1 MEWVTRKKRNLCTL
15 FPSGFILAGLFFLSL
30 QPQKSIVEE
39 KIVLSGIKEP
49 VEISRDRWGIPHIF
63 ALNENDLFFA
73 QGFMAAA
80 DRLFQLELWRRQATG
95 TLSAAFG
102 RRFLQADIGHRLL
115 RFRGDLERELNFY
128 HPRGKEIILSFVN
141 GINAYINYIKEKPA
155 LLPDEFRWLGLEPG
169 LWTPEIVISRHN
181 GLYRNATDEIA
192 LAQSVYLLGA
202 KKVEELL
209 PFRPRKPD
217 LSKEIHIDLAKINNQ
232 ILELYRAS
240 RTEINFLPSDIID
253 SEIRKESPTRL
264 SQFQAITFSSTFSL
278 LGREKFCLFR
288 TSPLIIPGQQKK
300 EAFPFTPSYPL
311 LPSNNFSSDLNLSIP
326 FRIEP
331 ASDYLCPF
339 SSFGFDPGGSNNWV
353 LSGSKTI
360 SGKPYLANDPHR
372 ALQLPSLRTW
382 VHLVGPG
389 WNVIGGGEPALPGV
403 SIGHNESGAWGL
415 TIFATDQEDIYVYQL
430 NPENHLEYFYSG
442 QWEKLKILRE
452 KIEIKGES
460 PMEIELKFTRHGPV
474 LYEDEKNHLLYAL
487 RAAWLEVGAAPYLAS
502 LRLDQAH
509 SWQEFREACR
519 YFRTPSENLIWADR
533 AGNIGWQAVGLAPL
547 RKNFSGLLPVP
558 GDGRFEWAGFIDPF
572 DLPHKFNPEEDFIA
586 TANECNLP
594 PDFPYSP
601 GFLWAEPFRA
611 QRIRE
616 FLSSKD
622 RFELK
627 DMVSLQQ
634 DVLSLPARELISLL
648 KFFHPEKENL
658 KMARSWLLAW
668 DYRLRPE
675 SPEAALY
682 ATWQR
687 ALVEQVWQ
695 RLLPEFSRRF
705 FPRRSLELTLNLLLK
720 PSEEYFGAE
729 PEKVRDEII
738 LSSLERAMVELQ
750 NRFGGGP
757 ETWVYGHEKFH
768 HVLLTHPLSPA
779 VKSQWRFRLDLGP
792 LPRGGD
798 ANTVCATSGFYRQ
811 TSGATFRLIADLSNW
826 DSSLGTNCPGQ
837 SGDYRSPHYA
847 DLFLDWAEGKYFP
860 IFYTRAKIME
870 VAEKIIR
877 LLPGNKKTSSPLNF

>member
-1 MEWVTRKKRNLCTL
+1 MGKVTRKKRNFCAL
-15 FPSGFILAGLFFLSL
+15 FPSGFILAGLFFLSF
-30 QPQKSIVEE
+30 QTQKSIVEE

-49 VEISRDRWGIPHIF
+49 VEIIRDRWGIPHIF

-102 RRFLQADIGHRLL
+102 RRFLQIDIGHRLL

-128 HPRGKEIILSFVN
+128 HPRGKEIILSFVH

-192 LAQSVYLLGA
+192 LAQAVYLLGP

-209 PFRPRKPD
+209 PFKPKKPD

-232 ILELYRAS
+232 ILGLYRAS
-240 RTEINFLPSDIID
+240 RSEINFLPSDIVD
-253 SEIRKESPTRL
+253 SEIRKETADRL
-264 SQFQAITFSSTFSL
+264 SQFQTPSFASIFCSPELKKFSL
-278 LGREKFCLFR
+278 FP
-288 TSPLIIPGQQKK
+288 TSPFLITCEDKK
-300 EAFPFTPSYPL
+300 ENLLFYPFTHLHSAFNLPVRFSFKVASGYFNPSG
-311 LPSNNFSSDLNLSIP
+311 SSD
-326 FRIEP
+326 
-331 ASDYLCPF
+331 
-339 SSFGFDPGGSNNWV
+339 FDPGGSNNWV

-372 ALQLPSLRTW
+372 ALELPSLRTW
-382 VHLVGPG
+382 VHLVAPG

-430 NPENHLEYFYSG
+430 NPENHLEYFYAG

-460 PMEIELKFTRHGPV
+460 PVEVELKFTRHGPV

-487 RAAWLEVGAAPYLAS
+487 RAAWLELGAAPYLAS
-502 LRLDQAH
+502 LRLDQAR

-547 RKNFSGLLPVP
+547 RKNFCGLLPVP

-572 DLPHKFNPEEDFIA
+572 DLPHKFNPAEGFIA

-594 PDFPYSP
+594 PDFPYTP

-616 FLSSKD
+616 VLSSKD
-622 RFELK
+622 KFELK
-627 DMVSLQQ
+627 DMASLQQ
-634 DVLSLPARELISLL
+634 DVLSLPARALLALL
-648 KFFHPEKENL
+648 KSLHPEKENL

-668 DYRLRPE
+668 DCRLKPE
-675 SPEAALY
+675 STEAALY
-682 ATWQR
+682 AAWQQ
-687 ALVEQVWQ
+687 ALMDEVWQ
-695 RLLPEFSRRF
+695 RLLPESARRF
-705 FPRRSLELTLNLLLK
+705 FPRRSLELTLNFLLK
-720 PSEEYFGAE
+720 PPKEYFGPE

-738 LSSLERAMVELQ
+738 FSSLERAMVELR

-768 HVLLTHPLSPA
+768 HVLLTHPLSQA

-811 TSGATFRLIADLSNW
+811 TSGATFRFVADLDNW
-826 DSSLGTNCPGQ
+826 DNSLGTNCPGQ

-877 LLPGNKKTSSPLNF
+877 LLPEDKRTLSPF

>member
-1 MEWVTRKKRNLCTL
+1 MGKETGKRQSLSLLFYFGLIFANLL
-15 FPSGFILAGLFFLSL
+15 FLSL
-30 QPQKSIVEE
+30 QPQNSIIEE
-39 KIVLSGIKEP
+39 NIILSGIREP
-49 VEISRDRWGIPHIF
+49 VEIIRDRWGIPHIF
-63 ALNENDLFFA
+63 ARNENDLFFA

-80 DRLFQLELWRRQATG
+80 DRLFQLELWRRRATG

-128 HPRGKEIILSFVN
+128 HPRGKEIILSFVH

-169 LWTPEIVISRHN
+169 PWTPEIVISRHN
-181 GLYRNATDEIA
+181 GLYRNATEEIA
-192 LAQSVYLLGA
+192 LAQSVYLLGP

-209 PFRPRKPD
+209 PLKPKKPD
-217 LSKEIHIDLAKINNQ
+217 LSKEIHIDLAKIKNQ

-240 RTEINFLPSDIID
+240 RSEINFLPSDIVD
-253 SEIRKESPTRL
+253 SEIRKETANRL
-264 SQFQAITFSSTFSL
+264 SQFQTPAFASI
-278 LGREKFCLFR
+278 FCL
-288 TSPLIIPGQQKK
+288 PGQKFPLFLASPFLITCENKK
-300 EAFPFTPSYPL
+300 ENLPFYPFSYLHSAFNLPVRFSPEAASAYFNPSG
-311 LPSNNFSSDLNLSIP
+311 SSD
-326 FRIEP
+326 
-331 ASDYLCPF
+331 
-339 SSFGFDPGGSNNWV
+339 FDPGGSNNWV

-372 ALQLPSLRTW
+372 ALELPSLRTW
-382 VHLVGPG
+382 VHLLAPG

-442 QWEKLKILRE
+442 QWEKLKVLRE
-452 KIEIKGES
+452 KIEVKGES
-460 PMEIELKFTRHGPV
+460 PIEVELKFTRHGPV

-487 RAAWLEVGAAPYLAS
+487 RAAWLEAGAAPYLAS
-502 LRLDQAH
+502 LRLDQAS

-533 AGNIGWQAVGLAPL
+533 AGIIGWQAVGLAPL

-572 DLPHKFNPEEDFIA
+572 DLPHKFNPAEGFIA

-594 PDFPYSP
+594 PDFPYTP

-611 QRIRE
+611 QRIKE
-616 FLSSKD
+616 VLSSKD

-627 DMVSLQQ
+627 EMASLQQ
-634 DVLSLPARELISLL
+634 DVLSLPARALLALL
-648 KFFHPEKENL
+648 KSLHPEKENL

-668 DYRLRPE
+668 DCRLQPE
-675 SPEAALY
+675 STEAALY
-682 ATWQR
+682 AAWQQ
-687 ALVEQVWQ
+687 ALLDEVWQ
-695 RLLPEFSRRF
+695 RLLPESARRF
-705 FPRRSLELTLNLLLK
+705 FPRRSLELTLNFLLK
-720 PSEEYFGAE
+720 PSEEYFGPE

-738 LSSLERAMVELQ
+738 FSSLERAMVELR
-750 NRFGGGP
+750 NRFGGGS
-757 ETWVYGHEKFH
+757 ETWVYGHERFH
-768 HVLLTHPLSPA
+768 HVLLTHPLSQA

-826 DSSLGTNCPGQ
+826 DNSLGTNCPGQ
-837 SGDYRSPHYA
+837 SGDYRNPHYA

-877 LLPGNKKTSSPLNF
+877 LLPEDKKTLSPF

>member
-1 MEWVTRKKRNLCTL
+1 MGKVRTKKRNLCAL
-15 FPSGFILAGLFFLSL
+15 FPLGFILAGLFFLSL
-30 QPQKSIVEE
+30 QPQKPLIEE

-49 VEISRDRWGIPHIF
+49 VEIIRDRWGIPHIF

-80 DRLFQLELWRRQATG
+80 ERLFQLELWRCQATG

-102 RRFLQADIGHRLL
+102 RRFVQTDIGHRLL

-192 LAQSVYLLGA
+192 LAQSVYLLGP

-232 ILELYRAS
+232 ILELYRATRS
-240 RTEINFLPSDIID
+240 EINFLPSDIID
-253 SEIRKESPTRL
+253 PEIRKESLDCPE
-264 SQFQAITFSSTFSL
+264 QFQAPFFTSI
-278 LGREKFCLFR
+278 FCL
-288 TSPLIIPGQQKK
+288 PGQKYSLFC
-300 EAFPFTPSYPL
+300 AYPL
-311 LPSNNFSSDLNLSIP
+311 TISCRGEKESFTFYPFSYLPPALNLPVP
-326 FRIEP
+326 FSPEE
-331 ASDYLCPF
+331 ASDYFNLF
-339 SSFGFDPGGSNNWV
+339 SSSGFAPGGSNNWV

-460 PMEIELKFTRHGPV
+460 PVEIELKFTRHGPV

-502 LRLDQAH
+502 LRLDQAR

-572 DLPHKFNPEEDFIA
+572 DLPHKFNPDEGFIA

-594 PDFPYSP
+594 PDFPYPP

-616 FLSSKD
+616 FLSSRD

-627 DMVSLQQ
+627 DMASLQQ

-648 KFFHPEKENL
+648 KSLHPEKENL

-675 SPEAALY
+675 STEAALY
-682 ATWQR
+682 AAWQQ

-705 FPRRSLELTLNLLLK
+705 FPRRSLELTLDLLLK
-720 PSEEYFGAE
+720 PSREYFGPE

-738 LSSLERAMVELQ
+738 LSSLEKAMAELR

-768 HVLLTHPLSPA
+768 HVLLTHPLSQA

-792 LPRGGD
+792 MPRGGD

-826 DSSLGTNCPGQ
+826 DNSLGTNCPGQ

-860 IFYTRAKIME
+860 IFYTRAKIMKA
-870 VAEKIIR
+870 AEKIIR
-877 LLPGNKKTSSPLNF
+877 LLPEDKKT